1 MIASLHTCGDHSNKI
16 IPMRPKINLFLLETQ
31 HAYSVGRV
39 HCHCFD
45 SAGESEKERERWS
58 FLGWA
63 WSCRAVIISHFEHLS
78 CWLHMHW
85 PLNQV
90 VFINFFFTLHIF
102 GCLFFIRCVVVM
114 TLYMRPLLLTFHM
127 NRANVLRPQCIH
139 IIIFGSFLFLHRIF
153 ANLNR
158 CVFYTY
164 INWVQLF
171 ILDAFSAKLF
181 FLVHDFQTVILL
193 LFFRNWTMLPIHKQM
208 LAVLYFKSSA
218 VVCLFALLQTSWIV
232 CKLLKTILK
241 QHAVEATNHKLIEW
255 KRILCE
261 CELPQKMHSLDGNK
275 SKG

>member
-1 MIASLHTCGDHSNKI
+1 MLLSLVILNISAADYICIGRLIKSSSLISFSHYTFSAAYFSFDALSWW
-16 IPMRPKINLFLLETQ
+16 LFIC
-31 HAYSVGRV
+31 A
-39 HCHCFD
+39 HCC
-45 SAGESEKERERWS
+45 S
-58 FLGWA
+58 F
-63 WSCRAVIISHFEHLS
+63 
-78 CWLHMHW
+78 
-85 PLNQV
+85 
-90 VFINFFFTLHIF
+90 
-102 GCLFFIRCVVVM
+102 
-114 TLYMRPLLLTFHM
+114 FHM

-181 FLVHDFQTVILL
+181 FLVKNDFQTVILL
-193 LFFRNWTMLPIHKQM
+193 LFFAIGQCSQFISKCLRCSILNPVPLFVFLHFYR
-208 LAVLYFKSSA
+208 LHESSA
-218 VVCLFALLQTSWIV
+218 NFLRPFSNST
-232 CKLLKTILK
+232 LLKR
-241 QHAVEATNHKLIEW
+241 QNHKLIEW

>member
-1 MIASLHTCGDHSNKI
+1 
-16 IPMRPKINLFLLETQ
+16 
-31 HAYSVGRV
+31 
-39 HCHCFD
+39 
-45 SAGESEKERERWS
+45 
-58 FLGWA
+58 
-63 WSCRAVIISHFEHLS
+63 
-78 CWLHMHW
+78 MHW

-193 LFFRNWTMLPIHKQM
+193 LFFAIGQCSQFISKCLRCSILNPVPLFVFLHFYR
-208 LAVLYFKSSA
+208 LHESSA
-218 VVCLFALLQTSWIV
+218 NFLRPFSNST
-232 CKLLKTILK
+232 LLKRRI
-241 QHAVEATNHKLIEW
+241 TNWLNESEYCVSVSFLRKCIHLMEINRKVKPKPKINIDTKSHKVCHENSP
-255 KRILCE
+255 KSN
-261 CELPQKMHSLDGNK
+261 SLVV
-275 SKG
+275 